1 MSEAHAR
8 LVRLLGGAALA
19 PLRARLRSRYQRG
32 RSGGVV
38 TLGNLDGMERDAL
51 AGLLGRRPSGAESLR
66 FDIAEL
72 DARLVEAGLATSLR
86 NALELLDGPV
96 IDLVAARA
104 ETARQWEAMR
114 ATATDTR
121 LAAFLSDGSG
131 LGLLKRLAARLPVA
145 TQLLGQVQAVL
156 VRLPAP
162 AVTRSQLA
170 AQVLGDAHALDP
182 GSPVA
187 TLVLAV
193 LRRERA
199 GADDDQAEETV
210 RELWAAAGVLV
221 NELARPV
228 LFLNLPGSLAGSAP
242 NGEPA
247 YLSLR
252 ALMRAAPAWAV
263 AARDVF
269 VCENPNLVAIAA
281 DALGAHCA
289 PLVCTDGMPAAA
301 QRALLSQLSM
311 AGARLRYHGDF
322 DWPGIAI
329 ANTVIASFGASPWRF
344 SATDYRVAV
353 YEDADATRAL
363 GGTAVHACWDGA
375 LTQAMQD
382 HGRAI
387 DEEALAAGL
396 VSDLDTRINQALQDA
411 AAVRYNSPLLK
422 TITKSS
428 SCVDDRSRGDLRC
441 SKKEVDENHEML
453 HTLFPL
459 LLTNKTIRRT
469 QQGSTE

>member
-1 MSEAHAR
+1 MSEADAR
-8 LVRLLGGAALA
+8 LARLLGGTALA
-19 PLRARLRSRYQRG
+19 LLRARLRSRYQRG

-38 TLGNLDGMERDAL
+38 TLGNLSGVERDAL
-51 AGLLGRRPSGAESLR
+51 AGLLGRRPSAAGSLR

-72 DARLVEAGLATSLR
+72 DARLMEAGLASSLR
-86 NALELLDGPV
+86 HALELLDGPV

-104 ETARQWEAMR
+104 ETARQWNAMR
-114 ATATDTR
+114 ATATEPR
-121 LAAFLSDGSG
+121 LAAFLSDGRG
-131 LGLLKRLAARLPVA
+131 LGLLKRLAARLPA
-145 TQLLGQVQAVL
+145 AAQLLGQVQAVL
-156 VRLPAP
+156 ARLPAP
-162 AVTRSQLA
+162 AVTRSHLA
-170 AQVLGDAHALDP
+170 AQLLGDAHALDP

-199 GADDDQAEETV
+199 GADDDDETV
-210 RELWAAAGVLV
+210 RALWAAAGVLV

-242 NGEPA
+242 SGEPA

-252 ALMRAAPAWAV
+252 ALMRSAPAWAV
-263 AARDVF
+263 ASRDVF

-281 DALGAHCA
+281 DALGAYCA

-301 QRALLSQLSM
+301 QRALLSQLAT

-329 ANTVIASFGASPWRF
+329 ANTVIEAFGAAPWRF
-344 SATDYRVAV
+344 GAVDYRIALD
-353 YEDADATRAL
+353 EGADATRPL
-363 GGTAVHACWDGA
+363 DGA
-375 LTQAMQD
+375 VVDARWDDALTEAMHD

-396 VSDLDTRINQALQDA
+396 MSDLDTRIKQALQNTG
-411 AAVRYNSPLLK
+411 AVRYNSPPA
-422 TITKSS
+422 
-428 SCVDDRSRGDLRC
+428 
-441 SKKEVDENHEML
+441 ENDNEI
-453 HTLFPL
+453 
-459 LLTNKTIRRT
+459 K
-469 QQGSTE
+469 